1 MELST
6 AIDLVQKTLFAA
18 LALAAPILGAV
29 LLLALALAIVTT
41 VFNLQEQTLT
51 TIPKITAAFVLTL
64 MLAPWM
70 LRQVLDFTVP
80 LLRDALA
87 NVGN

>member
-64 MLAPWM
+64 LLAPWM